1 MAMMEQRVRLNSV
14 VHNQTLVG
22 RLLDESRSTFP
33 DNDDPNGDMIS
44 DIGIPT
50 VFISM
55 TRSSERQINT
65 SNSNSNL
72 GIMRLTQG
80 GRNKPFHLQVLS
92 NESHL
97 CLQGNSYDGV
107 LEPPG

>member
-1 MAMMEQRVRLNSV
+1 MAMMEQRVRLNSI

-33 DNDDPNGDMIS
+33 DNDDPNGDTSS
-44 DIGIPT
+44 DIGIPP

-80 GRNKPFHLQVLS
+80 GRNKTFHLQVLS

-107 LEPPG
+107 LEPSG